1 MVVGGVD
8 SSLDQSGFVVAG
20 ETWSASGSVLR

>member
-1 MVVGGVD
+1 MGGGVD